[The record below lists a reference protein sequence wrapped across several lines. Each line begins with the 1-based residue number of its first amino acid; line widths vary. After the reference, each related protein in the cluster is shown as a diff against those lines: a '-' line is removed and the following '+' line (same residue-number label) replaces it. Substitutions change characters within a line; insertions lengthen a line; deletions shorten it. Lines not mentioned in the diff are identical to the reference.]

1 MLGTVQWQHA
11 DILLVDKASQ
21 YWSHLRGELKAFIY
35 YVHFGHLFYAK
46 RNQQVR
52 DVRLKTDILLAT
64 RRWYEPNALLSHHLK
79 SVNAAKEP
87 IPLENTLFYFY
98 SFFDFLALCYLPV
111 LLLFDG
117 VCGAWLYGR

>member
-21 YWSHLRGELKAFIY
+21 YWSHLRGELKAFVY

-52 DVRLKTDILLAT
+52 DVRLKTDVLYLRLAGAGRG
-64 RRWYEPNALLSHHLK
+64 RRPSLTLS
-79 SVNAAKEP
+79 E
-87 IPLENTLFYFY
+87 I
-98 SFFDFLALCYLPV
+98 
-111 LLLFDG
+111 G
-117 VCGAWLYGR
+117 